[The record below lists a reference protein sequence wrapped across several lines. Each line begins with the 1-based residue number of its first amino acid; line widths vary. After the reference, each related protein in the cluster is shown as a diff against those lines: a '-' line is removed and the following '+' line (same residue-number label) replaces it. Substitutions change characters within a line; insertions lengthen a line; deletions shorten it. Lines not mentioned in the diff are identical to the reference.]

1 MIFGCG
7 METSTSSGF
16 VLLGGSA
23 SSSSSSSSCSFLA
36 VIARKSATIQEQIL
50 QTQNHRNFRMEARFL
65 SKSSVR
71 APIRTAVKMMDV
83 PASPKKVV
91 VKPPIAFPKSPP
103 PDGISRRFT
112 LSGRIIYKS
121 TLAETRLT
129 TNITALK
136 AMIFTGSHSLERK
149 TTIANA
155 TQERIR
161 K

>member
-1 MIFGCG
+1 
-7 METSTSSGF
+7 
-16 VLLGGSA
+16 
-23 SSSSSSSSCSFLA
+23 
-36 VIARKSATIQEQIL
+36 
-50 QTQNHRNFRMEARFL
+50 MEARFL

-71 APIRTAVKMMDV
+71 APIRIAVKMMDV

-91 VKPPIAFPKSPP
+91 VKPPMALPIRPP
-103 PDGISRRFT
+103 PDGMSRRFT
-112 LSGRIIYKS
+112 LSGRIMYKS

-136 AMIFTGSHSLERK
+136 TIILSGSHSLERK
-149 TTIANA
+149 TTIASA